1 MTGMAGADEGAEL
14 IAIQALGHIASEDE
28 LLSRFMS
35 VTGVEPGDFREL
47 AQERSFLVA
56 VLDFLGAHEP
66 DLVGFAEALGQSPE
80 RVMEA
85 RHRLAG
91 PDHAGYE

>member
-1 MTGMAGADEGAEL
+1 MAGADEGAEL
-14 IAIQALGHIASEDE
+14 IAIQALGHIASDDE
-28 LLSRFMS
+28 LISRFMA
-35 VTGVEPGDFREL
+35 VTGTEPGDFRRL
-47 AQERSFLVA
+47 AEERAFLVA

-66 DLVGFAEALGQSPE
+66 DLVGFADALGQPPE

-91 PDHAGYE
+91 ADHAGYE

>member
-1 MTGMAGADEGAEL
+1 MAGLGGADEGAEL
-14 IAIQALGHIASEDE
+14 IAIQALGHIASDDE

-35 VTGVEPGDFREL
+35 LTGVEPGDFRRL

-56 VLDFLGAHEP
+56 VLDFLAGHEP
-66 DLVGFAEALGQSPE
+66 DLVAFAEALGQPPE
-80 RVMEA
+80 RVIEA

-91 PDHAGYE
+91 PDHSGFE

>member
-1 MTGMAGADEGAEL
+1 MTADPNDGDEL
-14 IAIQALGHIASEDE
+14 VAIQALGHIASDDE

-35 VTGVEPGDFREL
+35 MTGVEPGDFRRL
-47 AQERSFLVA
+47 AGERSFLVA
-56 VLDFLGAHEP
+56 VLDFLGNHEP
-66 DLVGFAEALGQSPE
+66 DLIGFAEALGQSPE